1 MVTHTT
7 FNRDLNLRRLATEHF
22 DVLVV
27 GGGITGAGV
36 ALDAACRGLKVALVE
51 RHDWASG
58 TSSKSSKLVHGGLRY
73 LNQREYR
80 LVHEALHERQRLR
93 ANAPHLVRPLPF
105 LIPLFGRDG
114 LIDPR
119 LAKAVNG
126 VLWLY
131 DLTGGWRIGR
141 LHRRI
146 GLSEVLENMP
156 ALRPERVQ
164 GGFIYHDAR
173 TDDARLTLAVVR
185 TAAHHGAVTANHC
198 EVVAVEGDHITLRPT
213 SSPVGSGASPGDVPA
228 EDVPGEFVSRASLVV
243 NACGVWADSLEAL
256 AEAGK
261 ANTTRTS
268 TTHVRTLRPAK
279 GVHLSVPRSRLPS
292 EIAAVLPVSGTKRSV
307 FVIPMGAHTY
317 IGTTDTDYE
326 GPLDEP
332 LCTAEEVDELLGAV
346 NTWVSDPLAR
356 NDVCATWAGLRPLVA
371 SETEGRTAD
380 LSRRHSVTVSP
391 SGMITVTGGKL
402 TTYRLMAS
410 DTVDAVMRWTGR
422 QLRRWGSP
430 NRCRTASLR
439 LWGAEGFEEMIE
451 PSAARRHGVQP
462 SVMEH
467 LAYRYGG
474 ETPLLVASIRENPS
488 LAEPLV
494 DGLPYLQAEAVHAVR
509 HEMARTLDDVLSR
522 RVPARWLN
530 SAAASRAAEVT
541 AALIGPELGWDSG
554 ECARQAAS
562 FRQAVAHERSVAG
575 LAMCEHTSREHAA
588 CEHTS
593 CEHAACEHPADEHLT
608 EGPQT

>member
-1 MVTHTT
+1 MASEAT
-7 FNRDLNLRRLATEHF
+7 FDRDLNLRRLASENF
-22 DVLVV
+22 DVLIV

-80 LVHEALHERQRLR
+80 LVYEALHERQRLR
-93 ANAPHLVRPLPF
+93 ANAPHLVRHLPF

-146 GLSEVLENMP
+146 GASEALECMQ

-164 GGFIYHDAR
+164 GGFIYHDAQ

-185 TAAHHGAVTANHC
+185 TAAHHGAVAANRC
-198 EVVAVEGDHITLRPT
+198 EVVAMEGDRITLRAPSNPT
-213 SSPVGSGASPGDVPA
+213 SSGESP
-228 EDVPGEFVSRASLVV
+228 EEFVARASVVV
-243 NACGVWADSLEAL
+243 NAGGVWADTVQAL
-256 AEAGK
+256 ADRVTDRATGP
-261 ANTTRTS
+261 R
-268 TTHVRTLRPAK
+268 RTLRPAK
-279 GVHLSVPRSRLPS
+279 GVHLSVPRGRLPS
-292 EIAAVLPVSGTKRSV
+292 EVAAVLPVSGTKRSV
-307 FVIPMGAHTY
+307 FVVPMGAHTY

-326 GPLDEP
+326 GPLDDP

-346 NTWVSDPLAR
+346 NTWVSNPLTR
-356 NDVCATWAGLRPLVA
+356 DDVCATWAGLRPLVA
-371 SETEGRTAD
+371 SESEGRTAD

-391 SGMITVTGGKL
+391 SGMVTVTGGKL

-410 DTVDAVMRWTGR
+410 DTVDVVMRRLGR
-422 QLRRWGSP
+422 RVRRWGSA

-439 LWGAEGFEEMIE
+439 LWGTEGFEELTG
-451 PSAARRHGVQP
+451 PSAAMRLGVEP
-462 SVMEH
+462 RVVEH
-467 LAYRYGG
+467 LAHRYGG
-474 ETPLLVASIRENPS
+474 ETPGLVATIRQDPS

-494 DGLPYLQAEAVHAVR
+494 DGLPYLRAEALHAVR

-522 RVPARWLN
+522 RVPARWLD
-530 SAAASRAAEVT
+530 SAATSRAAEAT
-541 AALIGPELGWDSG
+541 AALIGPELGWDAA
-554 ECARQAAS
+554 ECSRRTVS
-562 FRQAVAHERSVAG
+562 FREALAHERVVAG
-575 LAMCEHTSREHAA
+575 LQAT
-588 CEHTS
+588 
-593 CEHAACEHPADEHLT
+593 EHPAAEHPPT
-608 EGPQT
+608 